1 MYAAEIGAAVI
12 ERSSTPHPT
21 PPATYHFAP
30 PLYTPKKPIDQGSRL
45 SLYVWHVLAIHLSFD
60 LRPRRIIRESGG
72 GGFFGGPGNRCMYR
86 GYRRRMGREGH
97 PPSSNFPYARGRGGG
112 HRKFNL
118 DIFSGLLHP
127 LSFIRMDTVSGKKF
141 LAQNT
146 EGFPESDPLENLLQF
161 WVRRYEKKKN
171 FSEIANLDSAQF
183 SMPIDKLSDFPT

>member
-12 ERSSTPHPT
+12 ERSSTHPT
-21 PPATYHFAP
+21 PPPHTTLP
-30 PLYTPKKPIDQGSRL
+30 PLYTPKKPIDQGFPSSPCMCGMYWLFTSPLICARVVL
-45 SLYVWHVLAIHLSFD
+45 SGKVAEAVFLGL
-60 LRPRRIIRESGG
+60 
-72 GGFFGGPGNRCMYR
+72 GNRCIYR

-146 EGFPESDPLENLLQF
+146 QGFPESDPGGKLITILGSEI
-161 WVRRYEKKKN
+161 WKKK
-171 FSEIANLDSAQF
+171 L
-183 SMPIDKLSDFPT
+183 L